1 LRTAQNATI
10 KLLIP
15 VLMLLLVGLAMSVH
29 ADEIPEC
36 ATLQGESRIAC
47 QDSVIAATRAEL
59 ARRDSLLRE
68 QSALA
73 RNGGIPDEKA
83 ADENTVADERTRHY
97 FLNFVGDWGMHG
109 LGGKDLAEAVY
120 VVAAIV
126 AVGGTLIYL
135 PVVVYK
141 LIRNQ
146 EKDPVHHEL
155 GASYLYS
162 GTNWQGGGEPLYRNT
177 HMPGLR
183 YTALIAHPV
192 VGLGLTLEGGYLAP
206 DFEGSLQVTD
216 QIDLHGAYGLIGPIL
231 RFWPR
236 NRVTLAFEFLNG
248 TSTSP
253 SVGWVTKAR
262 INAQM
267 KFGPHAFVGLNMGSL
282 FYDLHFFDGTVWR
295 QGAFNRDL
303 ALTLGFEA
311 GYAF

>member
-1 LRTAQNATI
+1 MPLRTAQNAKI
-10 KLLIP
+10 NLLI
-15 VLMLLLVGLAMSVH
+15 LILSCLVVGSAF
-29 ADEIPEC
+29 AAEAQEC
-36 ATLQGESRIAC
+36 ATLEGENRISC
-47 QDSVIAATRAEL
+47 QDSVIAATQAEL

-68 QSALA
+68 QSVLA
-73 RNGGIPDEKA
+73 RKGGDPNAEASDESA
-83 ADENTVADERTRHY
+83 AAEGRASHY
-97 FLNFVGDWGMHG
+97 FLNFVGDWSMSG

-141 LIRNQ
+141 LVRNQ
-146 EKDPVHHEL
+146 EKDPIHQEL
-155 GASYLYS
+155 GLSYLYS

-192 VGLGLTLEGGYLAP
+192 VGLGLTVEGGYLAP
-206 DFEGSLQVTD
+206 NFEGSLQVTD
-216 QIDLHGAYGLIGPIL
+216 QIDLHGAYGLIGPML
-231 RFWPR
+231 RFWPQ
-236 NRVTLAFEFLNG
+236 NAVTLAFEFLNG
-248 TSTSP
+248 TSTSS

-267 KFGPHAFVGLNMGSL
+267 KLGRHAFVGLNMGSL
-282 FYDLHFFDGTVWR
+282 FYDLHFFDATVWR